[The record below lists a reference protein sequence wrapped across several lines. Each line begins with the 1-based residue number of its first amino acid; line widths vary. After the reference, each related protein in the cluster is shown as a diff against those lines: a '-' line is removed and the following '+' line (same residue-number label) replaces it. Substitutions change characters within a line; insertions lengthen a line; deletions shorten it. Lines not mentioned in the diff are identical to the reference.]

1 MPLPLPIEQ
10 DMVPLADMTAWE
22 RMAAEYENLGLSPVH
37 HPLAF
42 VRRGLHEGVVSSRH
56 LGRLPD
62 GAMLEIA
69 GLVVCRQHPM
79 TAKGFVFLLLEDE
92 FGLSNVVVKPG
103 LYVSARS
110 VIRSEPFLLVRGRL
124 QKREGTLN
132 VVAEKFTPLRVEAS
146 LVAPPAH
153 NFR

>member
-1 MPLPLPIEQ
+1 
-10 DMVPLADMTAWE
+10 
-22 RMAAEYENLGLSPVH
+22 
-37 HPLAF
+37 
-42 VRRGLHEGVVSSRH
+42 VRRGLHEGIVSSRH
-56 LGRLPD
+56 LDRLPD
-62 GAMLEIA
+62 GTMVEIA

-92 FGLSNVVVKPG
+92 FGLANVVVKPK
-103 LYVSARS
+103 LYASTRS
-110 VIRSEPFLLVRGRL
+110 IIRTEPFLLVRGRL

-132 VVAEKFTPLRVEAS
+132 VVAERFSALRIDAS

>member
-1 MPLPLPIEQ
+1 
-10 DMVPLADMTAWE
+10 
-22 RMAAEYENLGLSPVH
+22 
-37 HPLAF
+37 
-42 VRRGLHEGVVSSRH
+42 
-56 LGRLPD
+56 
-62 GAMLEIA
+62 MLEIA

>member
-1 MPLPLPIEQ
+1 MPIEQ
-10 DMVPLADMTAWE
+10 DMVSLADMTAWE
-22 RMAAEYENLGLSPVH
+22 CMAAEYVNLGLSPSY

-42 VRRGLHEGVVSSRH
+42 VRPSLGEGVVSSRH
-56 LGRLPD
+56 LQHLPD
-62 GAMLEIA
+62 GTEVEIA

-92 FGLSNVVVKPG
+92 FGLANVIVKPQ
-103 LYVSARS
+103 LYEGSRS
-110 VIRSEPFLLVRGRL
+110 LIRGKPLLLVRGQL
-124 QKREGTLN
+124 QRREGTVN
-132 VVAEKFTPLRVEAS
+132 VIADRFTPLRADGA